1 MSYTRYFLK
10 ISVASTIVTAR
21 VFNFDNWTFS
31 FTINVHILVTD
42 RHPLLT
48 LFTEISF
55 VSNFNAQQDTS
66 HAITSR
72 SDYCKVDNSA
82 MTINENGVK
91 NEVSFFPTILTT
103 PIATFC

>member
-1 MSYTRYFLK
+1 M
-10 ISVASTIVTAR
+10 IATAR

-31 FTINVHILVTD
+31 FTINVHILVSD

-91 NEVSFFPTILTT
+91 NEVSFFSYNPTTT
-103 PIATFC
+103 IATFC